1 VASNL
6 KNYYRKRGE
15 KMKMMKV
22 AKSLCAVLVLT
33 LPCLAA
39 QAVSPGTVDIVHSGY
54 GAYDQAGV
62 AVWGAGQ
69 EGTAMYGGLYML
81 NKTAGTG
88 QGTTWPNGLIGGL
101 CIELHEPAPASTFT
115 YDVAMP
121 KDAYNSFLE
130 GSIGAGKANYLSE
143 LWGRFFKP
151 AWASSGPFSPQQNS
165 NAEAFATAV
174 WEIIYEDLPTS
185 PAGWDVTVD
194 GTACTRGF
202 RCEGANTT
210 LANSWLHSL
219 TGCGPKA
226 DLRAFVYDGK
236 QDYIVQVPEPATI
249 VLLGFGGVV
258 SLLSRRKRAW

>member
-1 VASNL
+1 
-6 KNYYRKRGE
+6 
-15 KMKMMKV
+15 MKILKV
-22 AKSLCAVLVLT
+22 AKSPFVVLILA

-39 QAVSPGTVDIVHSGY
+39 QATPPDTVNIVHSGY

-62 AVWGAGQ
+62 AVWGGGH
-69 EGTAMYGGLYML
+69 EGTTMYGGVYAL

-88 QGTTWPNGLIGGL
+88 QGNIWPNGLIGGF
-101 CIELHEPAPASTFT
+101 CIELHEPAPTSTFT
-115 YDVAMP
+115 YDVIMP
-121 KDAYNSFLE
+121 KNAYNSFLGE
-130 GSIGAGKANYLSE
+130 LIGTGKANYLSE
-143 LWGRFFKP
+143 LWGRFYNP

-165 NAEAFATAV
+165 DAEAFATAV

-194 GTACTRGF
+194 GTVCSRGF

-249 VLLGFGGVV
+249 AMLGLGGVI
-258 SLLSRRKRAW
+258 SLLTRKRSPR